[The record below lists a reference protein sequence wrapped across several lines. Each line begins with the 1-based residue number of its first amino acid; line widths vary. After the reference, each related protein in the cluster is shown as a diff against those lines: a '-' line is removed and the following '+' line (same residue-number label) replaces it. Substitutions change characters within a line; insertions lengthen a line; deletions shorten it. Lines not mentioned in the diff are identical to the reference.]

1 MRGEPLGFEHK
12 SNMLKNGWRG
22 IYSPPRVAGTDY
34 PKLGGLKQQTFILS
48 SSRGQESKIKM
59 SAGLDPSGDSLTSLA
74 PGFWWFPTI
83 YGAPWLIEASL
94 QPHMAIYTWPS
105 SLCFFFP
112 PFFSMDV
119 CHWLWIPPG
128 SHRMLSFQ
136 DALKPNS
143 QVLGRCI
150 F

>member
-1 MRGEPLGFEHK
+1 MSTKVTFEK
-12 SNMLKNGWRG
+12 WLEGDIFISQGCPNRLPQTGWVTTIG
-22 IYSPPRVAGTDY
+22 IHPF
-34 PKLGGLKQQTFILS
+34 QF
-48 SSRGQESKIKM
+48 RGQESKIKM
-59 SAGLDPSGDSLTSLA
+59 STGLDPSGGSLTRLT

-105 SLCFFFP
+105 SLCFFSP

-143 QVLGRCI
+143 QVLGGCI